1 MRVRERAYG
10 VACASAVFQPFRRKD
25 FSSSFFPLPLSFLF
39 SFLLF
44 LTQPS
49 FREARSARSQLH
61 RAHLGSSSLR
71 LPYPITCPPCKL
83 IYLTRIADTIDARL
97 PYYSAPRGSF
107 APFHERYRVVV
118 KSTRPVLIT
127 THRSI
132 PQLRSFF
139 LSIPLRSTIFFQP
152 SRRVFLFHFSRLFRS
167 SRPDRTLNLER
178 GSIGANY
185 SSPTPLDSALMS
197 HHHHHH
203 RRRRSNLLPGKYPL
217 NLARAVRWQLR

>member
-1 MRVRERAYG
+1 MSEHTGSRVHRQSFNHSVERI
-10 VACASAVFQPFRRKD
+10 FLLL
-25 FSSSFFPLPLSFLF
+25 FSPLPLSFLF
-39 SFLLF
+39 FFLLF

-152 SRRVFLFHFSRLFRS
+152 RRVFLFHFSHDDFSDL
-167 SRPDRTLNLER
+167 LA
-178 GSIGANY
+178 SIE
-185 SSPTPLDSALMS
+185 P
-197 HHHHHH
+197 
-203 RRRRSNLLPGKYPL
+203 
-217 NLARAVRWQLR
+217 

>member
-1 MRVRERAYG
+1 MSEHTGSRVHRQSFNHSVERI
-10 VACASAVFQPFRRKD
+10 FLLL
-25 FSSSFFPLPLSFLF
+25 FSPPPLSFLF

-97 PYYSAPRGSF
+97 LGSARIIRSFPRTLSSRRKIHASRLNNDPSIDPTIAILLPLHSSSLNDLLPTASRPSLPLF
-107 APFHERYRVVV
+107 AP
-118 KSTRPVLIT
+118 
-127 THRSI
+127 
-132 PQLRSFF
+132 
-139 LSIPLRSTIFFQP
+139 
-152 SRRVFLFHFSRLFRS
+152 RLFRS